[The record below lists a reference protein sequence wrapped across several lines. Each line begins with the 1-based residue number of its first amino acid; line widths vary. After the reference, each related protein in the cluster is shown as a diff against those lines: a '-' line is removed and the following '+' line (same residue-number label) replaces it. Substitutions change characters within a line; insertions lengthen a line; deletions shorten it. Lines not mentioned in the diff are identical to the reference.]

1 MLKTVSLVTFALLA
15 FAGNSVLC
23 RIALKGDAIDAA
35 SFTSIRLFSGIIF
48 LIILVSLKN
57 KNAVNFK
64 KGNWL
69 TAGFLFLYAL
79 AFSYSYISIDAGTGA
94 LILFGTVQV
103 TMIIYNLFTGHKLA
117 PLEWLGLMI
126 AFSGLLLFLL
136 PGASSPSLIGFA
148 LMVISGIAWAF
159 YTLAGR
165 ASKTPLMDTTNNFLR
180 TLPFLAVVT
189 LLTYNNIEITNHG
202 IVLAIISGAV
212 TSGLGYAIW
221 YAALTGLTVTQAA
234 IIQLTVPIIAAFG
247 GVLFANEAISFSL
260 ILSSAL
266 VLGGVLV
273 VILTPK
279 SASKKPN

>member
-23 RIALKGDAIDAA
+23 RIALKGNAIVAA

-57 KNAVNFK
+57 KSAINFK

-69 TAGFLFLYAL
+69 TAAFLFLYAL

-148 LMVISGIAWAF
+148 LWSCLG
-159 YTLAGR
+159 
-165 ASKTPLMDTTNNFLR
+165 FL
-180 TLPFLAVVT
+180 
-189 LLTYNNIEITNHG
+189 H
-202 IVLAIISGAV
+202 
-212 TSGLGYAIW
+212 
-221 YAALTGLTVTQAA
+221 
-234 IIQLTVPIIAAFG
+234 
-247 GVLFANEAISFSL
+247 
-260 ILSSAL
+260 LSR
-266 VLGGVLV
+266 
-273 VILTPK
+273 
-279 SASKKPN
+279 